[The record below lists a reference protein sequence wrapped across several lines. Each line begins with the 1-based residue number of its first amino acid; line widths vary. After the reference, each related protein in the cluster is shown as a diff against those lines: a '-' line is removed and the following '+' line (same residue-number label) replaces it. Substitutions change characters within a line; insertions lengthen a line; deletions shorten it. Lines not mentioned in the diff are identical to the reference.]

1 MPRTLI
7 VDLWN
12 KVMSTVTLE
21 EAQAHLPELV
31 EQLIAGEE
39 MTITRGAETVAV
51 LVGCQKSPKRRVAGL
66 MRGKLTIVSDDD
78 EHLKDFAEYL

>member
-1 MPRTLI
+1 MTVINGQR
-7 VDLWN
+7 N
-12 KVMSTVTLE
+12 KAMSTVTLE

-39 MTITRGAETVAV
+39 IAITRGTETVAV
-51 LVGCQKSPKRRVAGL
+51 LVGRQRSPKRRVAGL